1 MLNKFF
7 NLSMTYGVGFFLL
20 RSVSFLLLPI
30 YTNLLSVND
39 AGIIFIIYTI
49 LALLNPVY
57 AFGMDSALL
66 KFYNSKKYS
75 QREITSS
82 SLIMLAVSSFSMS
95 SLMILFSQNYTSSL
109 LNVSFNVFYFIAII
123 LFFDSISAR
132 LLVLLRLLEKPWAFL
147 LIGLINIV
155 CSFLLN
161 ILFLTSFSSGA
172 LGAIYALTIASF
184 IQFFCLF
191 PLLIKNIKL
200 SLFNWVLIKKMF
212 SFGIPFLPA
221 AILFIITGMSDRWLI
236 KAYLGLESVGLYGA
250 GYKVGSAIS
259 ILVLAFNLSWQPYYL
274 KHSNDKD
281 LARQLMEISYKFFIV
296 LFLCCCAVSIFWPLL
311 IKTNIH
317 NYYLVGP
324 EFWSGG
330 GVIPWVAFGY
340 FFYGLFVLQSPSIYL
355 KNKQL
360 WSPFF
365 WLLGAAS
372 NIGLNVV
379 LIPKIGVL
387 GAAVSSLLSYLIM
400 FVCIWYK
407 NQEWFKNNF
416 IDFWL
421 FCFALAGIAIVLLNQ
436 YLLYMWASYLSF
448 ILYFIVSLLKLKKP
462 IYKR

>member
-1 MLNKFF
+1 MLNRFF
-7 NLSMTYGVGFFLL
+7 SISITYGVGYFLL

-39 AGIIFIIYTI
+39 AGIVFIVYTI

-66 KFYNSKKYS
+66 KFYNSEKYS
-75 QREITSS
+75 KKEITSS
-82 SLIMLAVSSFSMS
+82 SFIILAFSSFLIS
-95 SLMILFSQNYTSSL
+95 SFIILFSQNYTASL
-109 LNVSFNVFYFIAII
+109 LNIGFNVFYFIAII

-147 LIGLINIV
+147 LIGFINIV
-155 CSFLLN
+155 CSFLFNL
-161 ILFLTSFSSGA
+161 LFLTSFSNGSLA
-172 LGAIYALTIASF
+172 AIYALTVTSF
-184 IQFFCLF
+184 IQFFCLC
-191 PLLIKNIKL
+191 PLLIKSITL
-200 SLFNWVLIKKMF
+200 SLFNWNLIKEMF

-221 AILFIITGMSDRWLI
+221 TILFIITGMSDRWLI
-236 KAYLGLESVGLYGA
+236 KAFLGLDSVGLYGA

-274 KHSNDKD
+274 KRSNDKN
-281 LARQLMEISYKFFIV
+281 LTKQLIEISYKFFIV
-296 LFLCCCAVSIFWPLL
+296 LFLFCCAVSMFWPLL
-311 IKTNIH
+311 IKANIN

-324 EFWSGG
+324 EFWDGG

-365 WLLGAAS
+365 WLIGATS

-379 LIPKIGVL
+379 LIPKFGIL
-387 GAAVSSLLSYLIM
+387 GAAISSLLSYLIM
-400 FVCIWYK
+400 FICIWHK
-407 NQEWFKNNF
+407 NQGWFKNNF
-416 IDFWL
+416 IDLWL
-421 FCFALAGIAIVLLNQ
+421 LCFALAGITIVLLNQ
-436 YLLYMWASYLSF
+436 YLLYVWTSYLFF
-448 ILYFIVSLLKLKKP
+448 ILYFVVSLLKLRKP
-462 IYKR
+462 INKQ